1 MATTRQVLIVE
12 DEPPIRELLRLH
24 LELVGFNVS
33 EVADGRA
40 ALDVIRSRPFDLIV
54 LDVMLPGVDGITLC
68 RAARAEGA
76 NVSTPLLML
85 TARDTESDKVLGLES
100 GADDYLTKPFGMREL
115 MARVSAL
122 LRRATR
128 ADRPAEAPPPRHLA
142 FRNLAI
148 DVDKRQVVAH
158 GHPVDLTRQEFDLLQ
173 LLASRPGIVFSR
185 MALLTKVWS
194 GDEYVT
200 ERTVDTVVSRLR
212 KKIERETLRLDRIV
226 KDLLDLARLE
236 QGGVTLDVRLFAIR
250 RVFDHVI
257 ARHEFDAEAR
267 RVSIDAAVT
276 DDADQVLGDPHRIEQ
291 VVENLVANA
300 LRHTPDRGSI
310 ELRAESANGA
320 IVISVADSGTGVP
333 PEHLPYVFDRFYKVD
348 EARTNGSGGSG
359 LGLSIAKAI
368 VERHGGTIGLASQ
381 PGRTV
386 FTITLPQT
394 LDGSAY
400 STSANL

>member
-1 MATTRQVLIVE
+1 VATTRQVLIV
-12 DEPPIRELLRLH
+12 ELLRLH

-185 MALLTKVWS
+185 MALLTKIWS

-212 KKIERETLRLDRIV
+212 KKIERDAQDPELILT
-226 KDLLDLARLE
+226 AW
-236 QGGVTLDVRLFAIR
+236 GVGYKFADV
-250 RVFDHVI
+250 
-257 ARHEFDAEAR
+257 E
-267 RVSIDAAVT
+267 
-276 DDADQVLGDPHRIEQ
+276 
-291 VVENLVANA
+291 
-300 LRHTPDRGSI
+300 
-310 ELRAESANGA
+310 
-320 IVISVADSGTGVP
+320 
-333 PEHLPYVFDRFYKVD
+333 
-348 EARTNGSGGSG
+348 
-359 LGLSIAKAI
+359 
-368 VERHGGTIGLASQ
+368 
-381 PGRTV
+381 
-386 FTITLPQT
+386 
-394 LDGSAY
+394 
-400 STSANL
+400 